1 MKQDPSFRDYV
12 VQDLLEGIPGIGS
25 RAMFGGWGIY
35 KDGVIFAIIV
45 DGALYFKV
53 DESNRAD
60 FERLESRPFVYSRG
74 KHQSTTMSYWLVPE
88 EIMEDHEELARWVE
102 RSVQVSRKSKLK

>member
-1 MKQDPSFRDYV
+1 MKQDQSFRDYV
-12 VQDLLEGIPGIGS
+12 VQDLLGNIPGIHS

-53 DESNRAD
+53 DESNREE
-60 FERLESRPFVYSRG
+60 FERRESRPFVYSRG
-74 KHQSTTMSYWLVPE
+74 KHRSTTMSYWLVPE
-88 EIMEDHEELARWVE
+88 EIMEDPEELDRWIE
-102 RSVQVSRKSKLK
+102 RSVQVSRNKKLK